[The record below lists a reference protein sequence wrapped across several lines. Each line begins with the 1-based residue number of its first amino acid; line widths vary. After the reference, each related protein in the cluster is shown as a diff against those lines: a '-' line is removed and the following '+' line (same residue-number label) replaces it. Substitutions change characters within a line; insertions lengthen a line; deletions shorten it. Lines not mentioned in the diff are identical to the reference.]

1 MISVSCVVSC
11 DMHDTMGDDE
21 NDATKPPRRGKKK
34 ARVRRAL
41 SITLSYVAYERIHF
55 LARQQGTSCSG
66 VVEDLVA
73 HVDYPSMFELFE
85 QGARLAQIVI
95 ITRQPPAIVRA
106 IYTEYLATRDEKA
119 PVTLPQALPAPTP
132 RAPATLPRAANGAA
146 PRRLGPARS

>member
-1 MISVSCVVSC
+1 VYCDASY
-11 DMHDTMGDDE
+11 DMHDTMSDDE
-21 NDATKPPRRGKKK
+21 NGASRPPRKGKKK
-34 ARVRRAL
+34 ARIRRAL

-73 HVDYPSMFELFE
+73 HVDYPQMFELFE
-85 QGARLAQIVI
+85 SGARLAQIVI

-119 PVTLPQALPAPTP
+119 PVTLPQALPAPPT
-132 RAPATLPRAANGAA
+132 RAAVMPRPTNGAP